1 MMESPLELR
10 KNHSVQFEKYKELMP
25 EIGHAYDVLPEEVF
39 KDGKLD
45 AKLRLSIGLPDFGV
59 LPWEDVCKIRES
71 RAGQDLRVMIYGI
84 TTEIKENLSEMHDEK
99 DIELLV
105 NKLFLKE
112 LVDQLM
118 SYLPKAQMA
127 LLNLGSNLIPYG
139 GGALVGGIKDL
150 KDLVVKR
157 NSWVSLLEIKPH

>member
-1 MMESPLELR
+1 M
-10 KNHSVQFEKYKELMP
+10 
-25 EIGHAYDVLPEEVF
+25 
-39 KDGKLD
+39 
-45 AKLRLSIGLPDFGV
+45 

-99 DIELLV
+99 DIERLV